1 MEEIHGAVNIKAPV
15 EVVQVAL
22 KGLLGYKGIETPESY
37 SFDRYRIKQFTK
49 TPEGKNL
56 SNLLIN
62 FKTLELDLASTSSET
77 TELNYK
83 FETRGLK
90 SPIPIMLLSESA
102 ILLVIGIIVQL
113 MTPIFAI
120 AISVI
125 SYVFGILL
133 AVLVF
138 AVFVPSGG
146 KLEKNLHKMFLPR
159 LDKYIDI
166 VKDHLNEQP

>member
-1 MEEIHGAVNIKAPV
+1 
-15 EVVQVAL
+15 
-22 KGLLGYKGIETPESY
+22 
-37 SFDRYRIKQFTK
+37 
-49 TPEGKNL
+49 
-56 SNLLIN
+56 
-62 FKTLELDLASTSSET
+62 
-77 TELNYK
+77 
-83 FETRGLK
+83 
-90 SPIPIMLLSESA
+90 MLLAESA

-120 AISVI
+120 SVI
-125 SYVFGILL
+125 SYVFAILL

>member
-90 SPIPIMLLSESA
+90 SPIPIMLLAESA

-120 AISVI
+120 SVI
-125 SYVFGILL
+125 SYVFAILL

-138 AVFVPSGG
+138 AVFVPSSG

>member
-1 MEEIHGAVNIKAPV
+1 M
-15 EVVQVAL
+15 
-22 KGLLGYKGIETPESY
+22 YK
-37 SFDRYRIKQFTK
+37 RQ
-49 TPEGKNL
+49 
-56 SNLLIN
+56 
-62 FKTLELDLASTSSET
+62 SET

-90 SPIPIMLLSESA
+90 SPIPIMLLAESA

-120 AISVI
+120 SVI
-125 SYVFGILL
+125 SYVFAILL

-146 KLEKNLHKMFLPR
+146 KLERNLHKMFLPR